1 MVICYNIAQI
11 IISILRIIL
20 NFLGVKK
27 KKEVLEPFVF
37 VVSGILD
44 EFVFA
49 ENDEKILFGESETKG
64 DFDDVPPF
72 IQENRTVTLAENG
85 PKVDNQKRGKSL
97 EWIFVNE

>member
-1 MVICYNIAQI
+1 M
-11 IISILRIIL
+11 
-20 NFLGVKK
+20 
-27 KKEVLEPFVF
+27 EPNFVF

-72 IQENRTVTLAENG
+72 IQENRTVTVAENG